1 MPNHRIKILLDK
13 LIAGSLTEQEYHEL
27 RELVKDS
34 PENMQILEMHEK
46 LSDTEPKISIPDSIA
61 FEKMRSAVKEKL
73 LYAELHGVNMNPDDL
88 FSRIKSLIFRPE
100 MAIAAITLIL
110 GFFLGRLSP
119 ADSENQLSTRLV
131 KYISNFSGENTRFVD
146 SKNSPYQYSNI
157 TMKELPGKNIEM
169 SFDVTTHLEMVR
181 SMDDP
186 VVREIIAQSLL
197 NSSNPGTELKAIAY
211 SENIRD
217 KKVKEALIFAML
229 NAPVQAVRQNAMN
242 NLVKYDIDEDI
253 IDAFGR
259 VLSEEKSVKMRL
271 TALDYFE
278 QKNVESP
285 RISSVLSGTDLKSNP
300 AVWLKAQKYI
310 SLDPQKG
317 DTNE

>member
-1 MPNHRIKILLDK
+1 MKNDKIKILLDK
-13 LIAGSLTEQEYHEL
+13 MISGSLSDPEHKEL

-34 PENMQILEMHEK
+34 PENMQLLEMHER
-46 LSDTEPKISIPDSIA
+46 LAGSEPEIRMPDNVA
-61 FEKMRSAVKEKL
+61 FDKMRSAVKEKL
-73 LYAELHGVNMNPDDL
+73 LHAELHAENYIQDDIL
-88 FSRIKSLIFRPE
+88 SRIKSLFFRPE

-157 TMKELPGKNIEM
+157 SLKELPGKNIEM

-181 SMDDP
+181 SKDDP

-217 KKVKEALIFAML
+217 KKVKDALIFAMS
-229 NAPVQAVRQNAMN
+229 NAPVLAVRQNAMN
-242 NLVKYDIDEDI
+242 NLVKYDMDEDI
-253 IDAFGR
+253 ISAFAR
-259 VLSEEKSVKMRL
+259 VLSDEKSVKMRL
-271 TALDYFE
+271 MALDYFE
-278 QKNVESP
+278 QNNVDTP
-285 RISSVLSGTDLKSNP
+285 RISSLLSGTDLKSNP
-300 AVWLKAQKYI
+300 AVWIKAQKYI
-310 SLDPQKG
+310 SSDPQKG
-317 DTNE
+317 DKNE